1 VKFATRFFCGLAVVV
16 HFFAPTRAEKDPV
29 QRRYNCQILSYLLD
43 PALLLSLL
51 SDNIVAKTR
60 KLI

>member
-1 VKFATRFFCGLAVVV
+1 MKFATRFFCGLAGVV
-16 HFFAPTRAEKDPV
+16 HFFALTRAEKDPV
-29 QRRYNCQILSYLLD
+29 QRRYNWQILSYLLD

>member
-1 VKFATRFFCGLAVVV
+1 VDLAVVV
-16 HFFAPTRAEKDPV
+16 HFFALTRAEKDPV
-29 QRRYNCQILSYLLD
+29 QRRYNWQILSYLLD

>member
-1 VKFATRFFCGLAVVV
+1 MEFATRFFCGLAVVV
-16 HFFAPTRAEKDPV
+16 HFFALTRAEKDPV
-29 QRRYNCQILSYLLD
+29 QRRYNWQILSYLLD

-51 SDNIVAKTR
+51 SDNIVVKTR

>member
-1 VKFATRFFCGLAVVV
+1 VKFAARFFCGLAGFV
-16 HFFAPTRAEKDPV
+16 HFFALTRAEKDPV
-29 QRRYNCQILSYLLD
+29 QRRRYNWQILSYLLD

-60 KLI
+60 S

>member
-1 VKFATRFFCGLAVVV
+1 MKFATRFFCGLAVVV
-16 HFFAPTRAEKDPV
+16 HFFALTRAEKDPV

-51 SDNIVAKTR
+51 SDNIVVKTR

>member
-1 VKFATRFFCGLAVVV
+1 MEFATRFFCGLAVVV
-16 HFFAPTRAEKDPV
+16 HFFALTRAEKDPV
-29 QRRYNCQILSYLLD
+29 QRRYNWQILSYLRD

>member
-1 VKFATRFFCGLAVVV
+1 MKFATRFFCGLALVV
-16 HFFAPTRAEKDPV
+16 HFFALTRAEKDPV
-29 QRRYNCQILSYLLD
+29 QRRYNWQILSYLLD

-51 SDNIVAKTR
+51 SDNIVVKTR